1 MQASL
6 RKQRGLTLISIGFIL
21 GLIGFFVLLFLKI
34 APLYFNNSKVKT
46 AVEGVKNTTDIV
58 SKSRPEIKAALRKR
72 LDMNYADNI
81 KDEDITLIAQPGY
94 VKLDVD
100 YERVEP
106 IVGNLS
112 VLVVFH
118 EGFEVGSR

>member
-34 APLYFNNSKVKT
+34 APLYFNNSKVRN

-58 SKSRPEIKAALRKR
+58 SKNRQEIMTSLRKR
-72 LDMNYADNI
+72 FDMNYVDHVNN
-81 KDEDITLIAQPGY
+81 EDITIVAQPGY
-94 VKLDVD
+94 VKLDVT

-106 IVGNLS
+106 IFGNLS
-112 VLVVFH
+112 VLVEFH
-118 EGFEVGSR
+118 EGFEVGGR